1 MLANHNFVIF
11 EVEDNLLFEGRVDT
25 FGKRKMKETVM
36 RSFMTFFSS
45 HTIGVVES
53 MWVR

>member
-1 MLANHNFVIF
+1 MLTSHNFVVF

-25 FGKRKMKETVM
+25 FRKRKMKETVS

-45 HTIGVVES
+45 HTVGVVAS
-53 MWVR
+53 MRVR